1 MVASQPLKGGF
12 VLSYEEKIQSL
23 VSEIFGYDV
32 INPMLFQKLKQD
44 IGNYAY
50 QQIYAF
56 LIGNKEYLKSVFNK
70 PFNNEYCRISY
81 LIAIIKNNIGD
92 FIKAVNNNSQHQFV
106 PEITKLKYYHKRR
119 KSLSDYKGVM
129 PLE

>member
-1 MVASQPLKGGF
+1 MN
-12 VLSYEEKIQSL
+12 YEEKIQSL

-32 INPMLFQKLKQD
+32 INPMLFQKLRQNV
-44 IGNYAY
+44 GNYTY
-50 QQIYAF
+50 QQIYGF
-56 LIGNKEYLKSVFNK
+56 LVGNKEYLKLVFNK

-81 LIAIIKNNIGD
+81 LAAIIKNNIGE
-92 FIKAVNNNSQHQFV
+92 FMKVINNNSQHQFV
-106 PEITKLKYYHKRR
+106 PEITQTKYCHKRK

>member
-1 MVASQPLKGGF
+1 M
-12 VLSYEEKIQSL
+12 SYEEKIQSL

-44 IGNYAY
+44 IGNYTY
-50 QQIYAF
+50 QQVYAF

-70 PFNNEYCRISY
+70 PFNNEFGKISY
-81 LIAIIKNNIGD
+81 LIAIIKNNIGE
-92 FIKAVNNNSQHQFV
+92 FMKCVSKESRQKFV